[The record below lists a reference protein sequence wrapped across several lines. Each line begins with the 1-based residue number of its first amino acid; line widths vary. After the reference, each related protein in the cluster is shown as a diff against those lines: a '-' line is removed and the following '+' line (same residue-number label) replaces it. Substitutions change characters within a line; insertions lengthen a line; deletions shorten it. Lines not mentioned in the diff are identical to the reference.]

1 MGDLLTLD
9 QLIGKSLQLQ
19 GLRQLLSEAGKSLPG
34 FVFWRMVPMSRMED
48 VSIPGEPQQS
58 ESGLIRQLTIAAG
71 ALTAASILVNL
82 ILQIAQFLR
91 KRPVEPDQRDKLKT
105 VGLALTVL
113 KQLRPLIKQVRLLAD
128 QIKRVP

>member
-1 MGDLLTLD
+1 
-9 QLIGKSLQLQ
+9 
-19 GLRQLLSEAGKSLPG
+19 
-34 FVFWRMVPMSRMED
+34 MSRMED

-128 QIKRVP
+128 QIKRTT